1 MARDNLRGDA
11 AQIRN
16 IFLRKNYPRG
26 NVAVAEVHLAQG
38 IVFGMGATCKADS
51 PAMEAKPRSE
61 GGHFEPSIDSYSR
74 RPMDT
79 DAEYKLLSAIADTL
93 ESCYN
98 CNIRGQLYL
107 YTERQP
113 CESCQKVIEQFQQK
127 FLNIEVFIDWSYPY
141 PPTNE

>member
-38 IVFGMGATCKADS
+38 IVFGMGATSRGKS
-51 PAMEAKPRSE
+51 PAMKPKPRSQ

-93 ESCYN
+93 EGCYN
-98 CNIRGQLYL
+98 RNVQGQLYL

-113 CESCQKVIEQFQQK
+113 CESSQRVIEQFQQK
-127 FLNIEVFIDWSYPY
+127 FPNIEIFIDWSYPY
-141 PPTNE
+141 PPI

>member
-16 IFLRKNYPRG
+16 IFLKRDYPRG
-26 NVAVAEVHLAQG
+26 NVAVAELYLAQG
-38 IVFGMGATCKADS
+38 IVFGMGATSKIDS
-51 PAMEAKPRSE
+51 PAMEAKPRSQ
-61 GGHFEPSIDSYSR
+61 GGHFEPSLDSHSKR
-74 RPMDT
+74 LMDT

-93 ESCYN
+93 ELCYN
-98 CNIRGQLYL
+98 RDIQGWLYL

-113 CESCQKVIEQFQQK
+113 CESCQRVIEQFQQK